1 MPLKVLSAGGGGT
14 VSDIAE
20 AIKFAADNG
29 ADVINMSL
37 GGGWRKS
44 VNVQAIDYAHS
55 KGVVIIA
62 AAGNSG
68 DILLPIPPA
77 IPTSSA
83 FPPSALTM
91 KKPLT
96 RISAP
101 GLILRPRAVGNRQDP
116 AKYDRPG
123 NWRRSL

>member
-1 MPLKVLSAGGGGT
+1 MPLKVLSSSGGGT

-37 GGGWRKS
+37 GGGGES
-44 VNVQAIDYAHS
+44 QLMEEAIDYAHS

-68 DILLPIPPA
+68 E
-77 IPTSSA
+77 SSA
-83 FPPSALTM
+83 SY
-91 KKPLT
+91 
-96 RISAP
+96 
-101 GLILRPRAVGNRQDP
+101 P
-116 AKYDRPG
+116 AR
-123 NWRRSL
+123 